1 MAEHFTESLLYELA
15 LTSRVLHE
23 AMACGFKQKNFPL
36 TPDEYVILDCIFM
49 NPDVIQMDLAKMIL
63 KGRAHTGKFLKSLE
77 AKNYIT
83 RTPSQRGSKIIMKL
97 EITPLGL
104 EVYRKISE
112 EIELYM
118 KRTSI
123 IPKSKIDETINFLK
137 TLREDAISRYNIKFD

>member
-1 MAEHFTESLLYELA
+1 
-15 LTSRVLHE
+15 
-23 AMACGFKQKNFPL
+23 
-36 TPDEYVILDCIFM
+36 M
-49 NPDVIQMDLAKMIL
+49 NPNVIQMDLAKMIL

-104 EVYRKISE
+104 EIYRNISE
-112 EIELYM
+112 EIELYL

-123 IPKSKIDETINFLK
+123 IPKSKIDETISFLK